1 MKYNNT
7 TKNKPLSALGIET
20 DKSVSIG
27 SNQLVDEDI
36 NIVFKM
42 IGPEISLQKFV
53 VDSQSTKTVILGFVA
68 RYCTEQ
74 EYEDQGICKDKY
86 KIQWTRSND

>member
-42 IGPEISLQKFV
+42 IGQKY
-53 VDSQSTKTVILGFVA
+53 L
-68 RYCTEQ
+68 
-74 EYEDQGICKDKY
+74 Y
-86 KIQWTRSND
+86 KNL